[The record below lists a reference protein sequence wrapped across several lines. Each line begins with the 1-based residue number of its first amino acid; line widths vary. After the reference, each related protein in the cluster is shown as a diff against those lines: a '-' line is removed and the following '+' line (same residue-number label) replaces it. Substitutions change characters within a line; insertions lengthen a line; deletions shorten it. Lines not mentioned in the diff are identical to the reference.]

1 MELEALQEHLKALFL
16 KKGILKRFELKLSY
30 LQLPLSLPSFL
41 VYDDSA
47 LCHGTS
53 SSAVWM
59 LLSSIAL
66 DPSCRS
72 AWALSYL
79 SLVFHLLWHWNLEV
93 EFHSFSPDSFPWFCS
108 HPILLLCAWLLKHFQ
123 YLFQRL
129 AHLRRFSPLY
139 FLQLLHSHCPTS
151 FTYLGFLSPFTPL
164 WVLWW
169 TLIVGSLASKML
181 SAGLFNSVKIHW
193 QHWLGQLIFLIDW
206 MYCLSAFRC

>member
-1 MELEALQEHLKALFL
+1 MELEELQEHPKALFL
-16 KKGILKRFELKLSY
+16 KKVILKRFELELSY

-53 SSAVWM
+53 SSATWM

-93 EFHSFSPDSFPWFCS
+93 EIHSFSPGFFPLFCS
-108 HPILLLCAWLLKHFQ
+108 RLVRPLCAWLSKHFQ
-123 YLFQRL
+123 CLFQRL
-129 AHLRRFSPLY
+129 AHLKRFSLLY
-139 FLQLLHSHCPTS
+139 FLQPLHFNCPTS
-151 FTYLGFLSPFTPL
+151 FTYLRFLSPSTPL

-181 SAGLFNSVKIHW
+181 SARLFNSVKKHW
-193 QHWLGQLIFLIDW
+193 QHWLGQLIFLTDW
-206 MYCLSAFRC
+206 MYCLSALRC